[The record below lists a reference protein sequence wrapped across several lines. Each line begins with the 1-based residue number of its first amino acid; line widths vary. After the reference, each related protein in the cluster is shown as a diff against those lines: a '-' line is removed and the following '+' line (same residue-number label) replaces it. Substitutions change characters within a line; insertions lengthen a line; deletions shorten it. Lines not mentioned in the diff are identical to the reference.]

1 MVAEGN
7 KSERATPKKRRDE
20 RKKGN
25 VFLSKDAIAVVSL
38 LATFFVLKLLAGG
51 IVESLD
57 QFYRLCMEYAKNLS
71 VGQVTGVLHD
81 LVIEGAWVFAQ
92 TAGVIMV
99 VSSIISIAATFFQTK
114 MLFSGQSM
122 KPKWN
127 RISPLQ
133 GFKRLFSLR
142 SVVEALK
149 GILKISV
156 LLYIIYRYIHGMTDE
171 FFNYIN
177 MELGLACSQLFQR
190 TFTMILQIIV
200 AFAALAILDVYYQ
213 WWDYEHKLKMTKQE
227 VKEEYKQ
234 VEGDPKIKAKI
245 KETQRKMA
253 QSRMMQS
260 VPKADVIIRN
270 PQHVAIALRY
280 QPDVDN
286 APIVLA
292 KGLDELA
299 LRIVKVAEEHQI
311 SVIENVP
318 LARALYA
325 DAEINREIP
334 ASLYGAV
341 ADVLVYLY
349 RLGSQKQS

>member
-1 MVAEGN
+1 MAEGN

-51 IVESLD
+51 IVSSLD
-57 QFYRLCMEYAKNLS
+57 QFYQLCMEYAKNLS
-71 VGQVTGVLHD
+71 VGQVTGVVHD
-81 LVIEGAWVFAQ
+81 LVLEGVWVFAQ
-92 TAGVIMV
+92 TAGIIMV
-99 VSSIISIAATFFQTK
+99 VASIISIAATFFQTK
-114 MLFSGQSM
+114 MLVSGQSM

-142 SVVEALK
+142 SVVESLK

-177 MELGLACSQLFQR
+177 IELGVACSQLFQR
-190 TFTMILQIIV
+190 TFSMILQIIV

-213 WWDYEHKLKMTKQE
+213 WWDYENKLKMTKQE

-325 DAEINREIP
+325 DSELNREIP

-349 RLGSQKQS
+349 RLGSKKQS